1 MKLTAHVLASLIAL
15 CLSAGCGPKA
25 PSEANKVA
33 AGNGKLFAVSF
44 QTMNNPFFV
53 DLNEGLK
60 KVVEAHGDRLV
71 TLDAQFNSLKQK
83 NDVSDVLQQ
92 QPAVIFI
99 NPVNWEGIRG
109 TLIEAKRRNVPVVI
123 VDAPVEDC

>member
-1 MKLTAHVLASLIAL
+1 
-15 CLSAGCGPKA
+15 
-25 PSEANKVA
+25 
-33 AGNGKLFAVSF
+33 
-44 QTMNNPFFV
+44 MNNPFFV

-99 NPVNWEGIRG
+99 NPVNWEGVRG
-109 TLIEAKRRNVPVVI
+109 SLIDAKRRSVPVVI
-123 VDAPVEDC
+123 VDAPVEDADLVLTQVASDNVEAGRLAARARRRQIPRRKSASSITA

>member
-1 MKLTAHVLASLIAL
+1 LLVFLLV
-15 CLSAGCGPKA
+15 AGCGPKSSSRSSDANHAQA
-25 PSEANKVA
+25 PTSK
-33 AGNGKLFAVSF
+33 GGGRLFAVSF

-71 TLDAQFNSLKQK
+71 TLDAQVNSLKQK

-99 NPVNWEGIRG
+99 NPVNWEGVRG
-109 TLIEAKRRNVPVVI
+109 TLVEAKRRN
-123 VDAPVEDC
+123 